1 MSRIQTAMN
10 SIGGAIRRVWRWSE
24 WDPNQRLI
32 AVSSAGMALLLLWAA
47 IAPVDEITR
56 GMGKVIPS
64 SKVQQ
69 IQASGPAV
77 VQEILVR
84 QGQAV
89 KQGQLLVR
97 LDDSQSAS
105 QLGQLQAESERLTA
119 RAARLEQ
126 EGTGQGGDCA
136 AGSACADEKTLAV
149 VRRATAQSKEG
160 ALAAAVEQRRRDYQ
174 EGQATAASLESSLKL
189 AQDQVNMLSPLAAKG
204 IVPKTELIT
213 AQREVV
219 DLQGRL
225 SAARQGMGRASAAI
239 AEAQA
244 QLSTARLD
252 FRQQALN
259 ERSEV
264 ATKLAVNEETI
275 KGASARLERNELRSP
290 VTGVVNDVRV
300 TTVGGFVNAGE
311 SVMQVVPVGDKL
323 LVEARVSPKD
333 IAFLKIG
340 DRANVKVTA
349 YDFSIYGGLP
359 GRVRNISA
367 DSIYDE
373 AEKQAYYSVIVET
386 DRSYI
391 VSKGKRLPIVPGMIC
406 DVEIVT
412 GRKSVLTYLMKP
424 VLKAFGEAMTER

>member
-1 MSRIQTAMN
+1 MSGVTAWFA
-10 SIGGAIRRVWRWSE
+10 GLWRWKE
-24 WDPNQRLI
+24 WDANQRLI
-32 AVSSAGMALLLLWAA
+32 AVSAAGLAALLLWAGV
-47 IAPVDEITR
+47 APVDEITR

-69 IQASGPAV
+69 VQAAEPAV
-77 VQEILVR
+77 VREILVR
-84 QGQAV
+84 QGQLV

-105 QLGQLQAESERLTA
+105 QLGQLQAETARLSA
-119 RAARLEQ
+119 RAARLQQ
-126 EGTGQGGDCA
+126 EGTGQGGSDCA
-136 AGSACADEKTLAV
+136 VGTACAEEKALSD
-149 VRRATAQSKEG
+149 VRRATAQSKQS
-160 ALAAAVEQRRRDYQ
+160 ALAAAVEQRRRDLQ
-174 EGQATAASLESSLKL
+174 EGQATAASLEGSLRL
-189 AQDQVNMLSPLAAKG
+189 AQDQVNMLSPMVAKN
-204 IVPKTELIT
+204 IIPRTELIA

-225 SAARQGMGRASAAI
+225 GAARQGIARASAAI

-244 QLSTARLD
+244 QLNEARLD

-275 KGASARLERNELRSP
+275 KGASARLERNELRAP
-290 VTGVVNDVRV
+290 VTGLVNDVRV

-311 SVMQVVPVGDKL
+311 SVMQVVPSGDRL

-359 GRVRNISA
+359 GRVRTISA

-373 AEKQAYYSVIVET
+373 AEKQAYFTVVVET
-386 DRSYI
+386 DRAYLT
-391 VSKGKRLPIVPGMIC
+391 KNGRKLPIMPGMIC
-406 DVEIVT
+406 DVEIIT
-412 GRKSVLTYLMKP
+412 GSKSVLAYLLKP
-424 VLKAFGEAMTER
+424 VLRAFDEALTER

>member
-1 MSRIQTAMN
+1 MNRIKALVQ
-10 SIGGAIRRVWRWSE
+10 RYWRWE
-24 WDPNQRLI
+24 QWDPHQRLI
-32 AVSSAGMALLLLWAA
+32 AVCAVGMAVLLIWAA

-64 SKVQQ
+64 SKVQPV
-69 IQASGPAV
+69 QAAEPSV
-77 VQEILVR
+77 VREILVR
-84 QGQAV
+84 QGQLV

-119 RAARLEQ
+119 RAARLQQ
-126 EGTGQGGDCA
+126 EGTGSGGGCA
-136 AGSACADEKTLAV
+136 VGSACAEEQALAE
-149 VRRATAQSKEG
+149 VRRATAQSKQS
-160 ALAAAVEQRRRDYQ
+160 ALAAAVEQRRRDLS
-174 EGQATAASLESSLKL
+174 EGQATVSSLGNSLRL
-189 AQDQVNMLSPLAAKG
+189 AQDQVNMLAPLAAKG

-239 AEAQA
+239 SEAQA
-244 QLSTARLD
+244 QLSEARLD

-259 ERSEV
+259 ERSEIQ
-264 ATKLAVNEETI
+264 TKLAVNQETI
-275 KGASARLERNELRSP
+275 KGASARLERNELRAP
-290 VTGVVNDVRV
+290 VTGLVNDVRV

-340 DRANVKVTA
+340 DRANVKITA

-367 DSIYDE
+367 DSIFDE
-373 AEKQAYYSVIVET
+373 AEKQAYYTVVVET
-386 DRSYI
+386 DRAFL
-391 VSKGKRLPIVPGMIC
+391 VKNGRKLPIMPGMIC
-406 DVEIVT
+406 DVEIIT
-412 GRKSVLTYLMKP
+412 GSKSVLAYLMKP
-424 VLKAFGEAMTER
+424 VLRAFDEALTER